1 MTRQKQEMTMGEHL
15 GELRRRLIYVL
26 GIFTLGLV
34 AGFFVADPAYRYLT
48 KAESAQ
54 GFVLHAF
61 SFWDGIGIYMKIAG
75 LFSLVITLP
84 FTVYQIWK
92 FVSPGLRPVE
102 RKATLKYIPYVLIL
116 FLVGLAFAYY
126 VVFPMALAFTSSI
139 TEKMGLVETYGMKQ
153 YFSFLFGIVLPVS
166 LLFELPLLIM
176 FLTGLRILN
185 PYRLRRMRKVSYF
198 VLIFIAVAV
207 TPPDFIS
214 DLLVMI
220 PLLLLYEFSVF
231 LSSLVYRRQLA
242 ADEAAESRYVRAG
255 NAEGA
260 GQ

>member
-1 MTRQKQEMTMGEHL
+1 MAQQMEEMSITEHL
-15 GELRRRLIYVL
+15 SELRKRLIYVL
-26 GIFTLGLV
+26 SIFVLGLI
-34 AGFFVADPAYRYLT
+34 AGFFVADPVYQYLT
-48 KAESAQ
+48 KAESAK

-75 LFSLVITLP
+75 LFSLIITLP

-92 FVSPGLRPVE
+92 FVSPGLKPRE
-102 RKATLKYIPYVLIL
+102 RKATLKYVPYVFLL
-116 FLVGLAFAYY
+116 FLTGMAFSYY
-126 VVFPMALAFTSSI
+126 VIFPMALAFTTAI

-185 PYRLRRMRKVSYF
+185 PIRLRKMRRVAYF
-198 VLIFIAVAV
+198 VLIFIAVV
-207 TPPDFIS
+207 ITPPDFIS

-220 PLLLLYEFSVF
+220 PLLLLYEISVL
-231 LSSLVYRRQLA
+231 LSAIVYRKQLA
-242 ADEAAESRYVRAG
+242 ADEEIESRYVRAEDKKHVG
-255 NAEGA
+255 
-260 GQ
+260 

>member
-1 MTRQKQEMTMGEHL
+1 MTQQMEEMSITEHL
-15 GELRRRLIYVL
+15 SELRKRLIYVL
-26 GIFTLGLV
+26 SIFVLGLV
-34 AGFFVADPAYRYLT
+34 AGFFVADPVYQYLT
-48 KAESAQ
+48 KAESAK

-75 LFSLVITLP
+75 LFSLIITLP

-92 FVSPGLRPVE
+92 FVSPGLKPRE
-102 RKATLKYIPYVLIL
+102 RKATLKYVPYVFLL
-116 FLVGLAFAYY
+116 FLTGMAFSYY
-126 VVFPMALAFTSSI
+126 VIFPMALAFTTAI

-185 PYRLRRMRKVSYF
+185 PIRLRKMRRVAYF
-198 VLIFIAVAV
+198 VLIFIAVV
-207 TPPDFIS
+207 ITPPDFIS

-220 PLLLLYEFSVF
+220 PLLLLYEISVL
-231 LSSLVYRRQLA
+231 LSAIVYRKQLA
-242 ADEAAESRYVRAG
+242 ADEEIESRYVRA
-255 NAEGA
+255 EDKKHA
-260 GQ
+260 G

>member
-1 MTRQKQEMTMGEHL
+1 MTQQNEEMTITEHL
-15 GELRRRLIYVL
+15 SELRKRLIYVL
-26 GIFTLGLV
+26 SVFVLGLV
-34 AGFFVADPAYRYLT
+34 AGFFVADPVYRYLT

-75 LFSLVITLP
+75 LFSLIITLP
-84 FTVYQIWK
+84 FTVFQIWK
-92 FVSPGLRPVE
+92 FVSPGLRPRE
-102 RKATLKYIPYVLIL
+102 RKATLKYVPYVFLL

-126 VVFPMALAFTSSI
+126 VVFPMALAFTSTI

-185 PYRLRRMRKVSYF
+185 PIRLRKMRRVAYF
-198 VLIFIAVAV
+198 VLIFIAVVV

-220 PLLLLYEFSVF
+220 PLLLLYEISVF
-231 LSSLVYRRQLA
+231 LSAIVYRKQLA
-242 ADEAAESRYVRAG
+242 ADEAAESRYVRAE
-255 NAEGA
+255 NEQSA
-260 GQ
+260 G

>member
-1 MTRQKQEMTMGEHL
+1 MTQQMEEMSITEHL
-15 GELRRRLIYVL
+15 SELRKRLIYVL
-26 GIFTLGLV
+26 SIFVLGLI
-34 AGFFVADPAYRYLT
+34 AGFFVADPVYQYLT
-48 KAESAQ
+48 KAESAK

-75 LFSLVITLP
+75 LFSLIITLP

-92 FVSPGLRPVE
+92 FVSPGLKPRE
-102 RKATLKYIPYVLIL
+102 RKATLKYVPYVFLL
-116 FLVGLAFAYY
+116 FLTGMAFSYY
-126 VVFPMALAFTSSI
+126 VIFPMALAFTTAI

-185 PYRLRRMRKVSYF
+185 PIRLRKMRRVSYF
-198 VLIFIAVAV
+198 VLIFIAVV
-207 TPPDFIS
+207 ITPPDFIS

-220 PLLLLYEFSVF
+220 PLLLLYEISVL
-231 LSSLVYRRQLA
+231 LSAVVYRKQLA
-242 ADEAAESRYVRAG
+242 ADEEIESRYVRAEDKKHVG
-255 NAEGA
+255 
-260 GQ
+260 

>member
-1 MTRQKQEMTMGEHL
+1 MTQQNVEMTLSQHL
-15 GELRRRLIYVL
+15 GELRKRLIYVL
-26 GIFTLGLV
+26 SIFILGLI
-34 AGFFVADPAYRYLT
+34 AGFFVADPVYHYLT
-48 KAESAQ
+48 KAETAK

-75 LFSLVITLP
+75 LFSIIITLP

-92 FVSPGLRPVE
+92 FVSPGLRPQE
-102 RKATLKYIPYVLIL
+102 RKASLKYVPYVFLL
-116 FLVGLAFAYY
+116 FLVGVAFSYY
-126 VVFPMALAFTSSI
+126 VVFPMALAFTTTI

-185 PYRLRRMRKVSYF
+185 PIRLRKMRRISYF
-198 VLIFIAVAV
+198 VLIFIAVV
-207 TPPDFIS
+207 ITPPDFIS

-220 PLLLLYEFSVF
+220 PLLLLYEISVF
-231 LSSLVYRRQLA
+231 LSAIVYRKQLA
-242 ADEAAESRYVRAG
+242 ADQEIEARYVRSEDNQHVG
-255 NAEGA
+255 
-260 GQ
+260 

>member
-1 MTRQKQEMTMGEHL
+1 MTQQMEEMSITEHL
-15 GELRRRLIYVL
+15 SELRKRLIYVL
-26 GIFTLGLV
+26 SIFVLGLI
-34 AGFFVADPAYRYLT
+34 AGFFVADPVYQYLT
-48 KAESAQ
+48 KAESAK

-75 LFSLVITLP
+75 SFSLIITLP

-92 FVSPGLRPVE
+92 FVSPGLKPRE
-102 RKATLKYIPYVLIL
+102 RKATLKYVPYVFLL
-116 FLVGLAFAYY
+116 FLTGMAFSYY
-126 VVFPMALAFTSSI
+126 VIFPMALAFTTAI

-185 PYRLRRMRKVSYF
+185 PIRLRKMRRVAYF
-198 VLIFIAVAV
+198 VLIFIAVV
-207 TPPDFIS
+207 ITPPDFIS

-220 PLLLLYEFSVF
+220 PLLLLYEISVL
-231 LSSLVYRRQLA
+231 LSAIVYRKQLA
-242 ADEAAESRYVRAG
+242 ADEEIESRYVRA
-255 NAEGA
+255 EDKKHA
-260 GQ
+260 G

>member
-1 MTRQKQEMTMGEHL
+1 MTQQMEEMSITEHL
-15 GELRRRLIYVL
+15 SELRKRLIYVL
-26 GIFTLGLV
+26 SIFVLGLI
-34 AGFFVADPAYRYLT
+34 AGFFVADPVYQYLT
-48 KAESAQ
+48 KAESAK

-75 LFSLVITLP
+75 LFSLIITLP

-92 FVSPGLRPVE
+92 FVTPGLKPRE
-102 RKATLKYIPYVLIL
+102 RKATLKYVPYVFLL
-116 FLVGLAFAYY
+116 FLTGMAFSYY
-126 VVFPMALAFTSSI
+126 VIFPMALAFTTAI

-185 PYRLRRMRKVSYF
+185 PIRLRKMRRVSYF
-198 VLIFIAVAV
+198 VLIFIAVV
-207 TPPDFIS
+207 ITPPDFIS

-220 PLLLLYEFSVF
+220 PLLLLYEISVL
-231 LSSLVYRRQLA
+231 LSAVVYRKQLA
-242 ADEAAESRYVRAG
+242 ADEEIESRYVRAEDKKHVG
-255 NAEGA
+255 
-260 GQ
+260 

>member
-1 MTRQKQEMTMGEHL
+1 MTQQMEEMSITEHL
-15 GELRRRLIYVL
+15 SEPAEAADLCTKH
-26 GIFTLGLV
+26 FC
-34 AGFFVADPAYRYLT
+34 AGTDCRIFVADPVYQYLT
-48 KAESAQ
+48 KAESAK

-75 LFSLVITLP
+75 LFSLIITLP

-92 FVSPGLRPVE
+92 FVSPGLKPRE
-102 RKATLKYIPYVLIL
+102 RKATLKYVPYVFLL
-116 FLVGLAFAYY
+116 FLTGMAFSYY
-126 VVFPMALAFTSSI
+126 VIFPMALAFTTAI

-185 PYRLRRMRKVSYF
+185 PIRLRKMRRVSYF
-198 VLIFIAVAV
+198 VLIFIAVV
-207 TPPDFIS
+207 ITPPDFIS

-220 PLLLLYEFSVF
+220 PLLLLYEISVL
-231 LSSLVYRRQLA
+231 LSAIVYRKQLA
-242 ADEAAESRYVRAG
+242 ADEEIESRYVRA
-255 NAEGA
+255 EDKKHA
-260 GQ
+260 G